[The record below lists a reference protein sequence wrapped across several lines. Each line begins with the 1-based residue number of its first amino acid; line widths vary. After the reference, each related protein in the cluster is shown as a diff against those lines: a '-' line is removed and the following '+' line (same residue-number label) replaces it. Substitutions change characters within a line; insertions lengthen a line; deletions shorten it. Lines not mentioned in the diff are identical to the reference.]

1 MCIIFMKHLHLKIH
15 GNVQGVFFREKTR
28 QVAQDLD
35 LKGYV
40 KNTAD
45 NCVEIVAEGEE
56 LALKKL
62 LDWCKIGTE
71 HSDVGKVEE
80 EWSDEVGEFEEFK
93 IEY

>member
-1 MCIIFMKHLHLKIH
+1 MKRLHLKIH
-15 GNVQGVFFREKTR
+15 GKAQGVFFREKTR

-40 KNTAD
+40 KNTVD

-71 HSDVGKVEE
+71 HADVNNVKEDWGN
-80 EWSDEVGEFEEFK
+80 EVGEFEEFK
-93 IEY
+93 IVY